1 MAIEYGRANGNI
13 YKPKMNFGN
22 GQYNSCSR
30 GKRRNGDYP
39 EKEPPKCIPQPPP
52 ENKHNDNLFEEIL
65 GEKPDTEKLLI
76 AALIFLLLKEKA
88 DMKLIIALGY
98 ILL

>member
-1 MAIEYGRANGNI
+1 MINGGANGNI
-13 YKPKMNFGN
+13 NKPKMNFGN
-22 GQYNSCSR
+22 GKCNSGNSSN
-30 GKRRNGDYP
+30 RRKNGDYP
-39 EKEPPKCIPQPPP
+39 EKEPPKCIPLPPP
-52 ENKHNDNLFEEIL
+52 EKKQNDNLLEEFF